1 MHDLHVNGGVSA
13 LSISDQCDHP
23 CAAGKAK
30 VLKRLND
37 ELKDLQVFCISL
49 LLCGFKKTGERGHL
63 IMHIIWGYIQ
73 SLGFKLLDE
82 RLPWINVIF
91 PLAYGHL
98 LRVREKAFACAFT
111 VNNLYYCSF
120 SFIVLLKPLQ
130 ATEESRWLGI
140 VICGEFTSIKML
152 WHKRKVQCGRGVMQV
167 GKKVEAEKEL
177 ICRARQKRRGQTLK
191 GPNRIHL
198 LTCSRWCLVDVL
210 LLWWGTYVHSSCATI
225 NRQWLCAS

>member
-1 MHDLHVNGGVSA
+1 MGAASVFCPLCLRDDCKVCGPPPPHPPYFLCMCDLHVNGGVSA

-23 CAAGKAK
+23 CTAGKAK

-49 LLCGFKKTGERGHL
+49 LLYGFKKTGERGHL

-91 PLAYGHL
+91 PLTYGHL
-98 LRVREKAFACAFT
+98 LRARGKAFACAFT

-120 SFIVLLKPLQ
+120 RFTVLLKPLQ
-130 ATEESRWLGI
+130 TTEQSHRLFFL
-140 VICGEFTSIKML
+140 FTFF
-152 WHKRKVQCGRGVMQV
+152 
-167 GKKVEAEKEL
+167 
-177 ICRARQKRRGQTLK
+177 
-191 GPNRIHL
+191 
-198 LTCSRWCLVDVL
+198 
-210 LLWWGTYVHSSCATI
+210 
-225 NRQWLCAS
+225 

>member
-37 ELKDLQVFCISL
+37 ELKDLQLFCISL
-49 LLCGFKKTGERGHL
+49 LLYGFKKTGERGHL

-98 LRVREKAFACAFT
+98 LRAREKVFACAFT

-130 ATEESRWLGI
+130 ATEESRWLGV
-140 VICGEFTSIKML
+140 VICGKFTSIKML
-152 WHKRKVQCGRGVMQV
+152 WHKRKVQCGCSAMQA
-167 GKKVEAEKEL
+167 GKKLRRKRNLFVERGKRDGGRLSKDPTAF
-177 ICRARQKRRGQTLK
+177 IC
-191 GPNRIHL
+191 
-198 LTCSRWCLVDVL
+198 
-210 LLWWGTYVHSSCATI
+210 
-225 NRQWLCAS
+225 

>member
-1 MHDLHVNGGVSA
+1 MPDLHVNGGVSA

-23 CAAGKAK
+23 CATGTAK

-49 LLCGFKKTGERGHL
+49 LLYGFKKTGERGHL

-98 LRVREKAFACAFT
+98 LRAREKVFACAFT

-130 ATEESRWLGI
+130 VTKVSYWFWI
-140 VICGEFTSIKML
+140 VICSEKTSIKML
-152 WHKRKVQCGRGVMQV
+152 WYKHKVQCGRGAMQV
-167 GKKVEAEKEL
+167 GEKLRRKRNLFVERGKRDGGRLSKDRTAF
-177 ICRARQKRRGQTLK
+177 IC
-191 GPNRIHL
+191 
-198 LTCSRWCLVDVL
+198 
-210 LLWWGTYVHSSCATI
+210 
-225 NRQWLCAS
+225 

>member
-49 LLCGFKKTGERGHL
+49 LLYGFKKTGERGHL

-82 RLPWINVIF
+82 RLP
-91 PLAYGHL
+91 
-98 LRVREKAFACAFT
+98 
-111 VNNLYYCSF
+111 
-120 SFIVLLKPLQ
+120 
-130 ATEESRWLGI
+130 
-140 VICGEFTSIKML
+140 
-152 WHKRKVQCGRGVMQV
+152 
-167 GKKVEAEKEL
+167 
-177 ICRARQKRRGQTLK
+177 
-191 GPNRIHL
+191 
-198 LTCSRWCLVDVL
+198 
-210 LLWWGTYVHSSCATI
+210 
-225 NRQWLCAS
+225 

>member
-1 MHDLHVNGGVSA
+1 MYDLHVNGGVSA

-23 CAAGKAK
+23 CTAGKAK

-49 LLCGFKKTGERGHL
+49 LLYGFKKTGERGHL

-98 LRVREKAFACAFT
+98 LRAREKVFACAFT
-111 VNNLYYCSF
+111 VNNLYYGSF
-120 SFIVLLKPLQ
+120 RFIVLVKHLQ
-130 ATEESRWLGI
+130 T
-140 VICGEFTSIKML
+140 T
-152 WHKRKVQCGRGVMQV
+152 
-167 GKKVEAEKEL
+167 
-177 ICRARQKRRGQTLK
+177 GQSHCFNFFFIYIIAVNLYK
-191 GPNRIHL
+191 
-198 LTCSRWCLVDVL
+198 
-210 LLWWGTYVHSSCATI
+210 
-225 NRQWLCAS
+225 